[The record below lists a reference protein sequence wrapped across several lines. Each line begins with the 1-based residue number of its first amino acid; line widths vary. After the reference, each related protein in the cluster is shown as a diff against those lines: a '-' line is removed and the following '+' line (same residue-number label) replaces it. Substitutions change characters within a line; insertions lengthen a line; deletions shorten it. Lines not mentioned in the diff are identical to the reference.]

1 MDIER
6 AKSQADPEHTA
17 EIEVG
22 SGLCQPLRR
31 KFWRFFSAK
40 QLYECLRPLFHV
52 TYVHGLTCF
61 YISCNSKTGIRT
73 PKKTVFGFLNG
84 ILHIT
89 FYAVCYSLT
98 IYNNCESVASYFFR
112 SRITYFGD
120 MMQIVSGF
128 IGVSVIYLTAIIPN
142 HRLERCLQKFH
153 TMDVQLQTVGIK
165 IMYSKVLRYSY
176 MILFFMFLVNICFTL
191 GTFSVLY
198 SSAVTPTLALH
209 FTFLIQHSVI
219 VIAVCVFSCFT
230 YLVEMRLVMVNKVLK
245 NLAHQ
250 WDSRSLKAVN
260 QKQRSL
266 QCLDSFSMYTIVT
279 KDPAEII
286 QESMEIHHL
295 ICEAAATANKYFT
308 YQLLTIISIAF
319 LIIVFDAYYVLET
332 LLGKSKRESK
342 FKTVEFV
349 TFFSCQMILYLI
361 AIISIVEGSNRAIKK
376 SEKTGGIVH
385 SLMNKTKSAEV
396 KEKLQQFSM
405 QLMHLK
411 INFTAAGLFNIDR
424 TLYFTISGAL
434 TTYLIIL
441 LQFTSNSPNNGYG
454 NGYPCCENYNNITNH
469 TL

>member
-1 MDIER
+1 ML
-6 AKSQADPEHTA
+6 QHPF
-17 EIEVG
+17 
-22 SGLCQPLRR
+22 RR
-31 KFWRFFSAK
+31 RVRRWFTAK
-40 QLYECLRPLFHV
+40 QLYESLRPLFHV
-52 TYVHGLTCF
+52 TYLHGLTSF
-61 YISCNSKTGIRT
+61 YICSDGKTGRRDI
-73 PKKTVFGFLNG
+73 KKSWFGYLNG
-84 ILHIT
+84 IAHIVA
-89 FYAVCYSLT
+89 YSVCYTLT
-98 IYNNCESVASYFFR
+98 IRNNCESVASYFFR

-120 MMQIVSGF
+120 LMQIVSGF
-128 IGVSVIYLTAIIPN
+128 IGVTVIYLTAIIPK
-142 HRLERCLQKFH
+142 HRLEQCLQKFH
-153 TMDVQLQTVGIK
+153 TMDLQLHSVGIK

-176 MILFFMFLVNICFTL
+176 AVMISMMLVNFGFSW
-191 GTFSVLY
+191 GTFAVLY
-198 SSAVTPTLALH
+198 SSKTQPTWALH
-209 FTFLIQHSVI
+209 FTFMVQHT
-219 VIAVCVFSCFT
+219 VIAIAIAMFSCFT
-230 YLVEMRLVMVNKVLK
+230 YLVEMRFVMVNKVLK

-250 WDSRSLKAVN
+250 WDTRSIKAV

-286 QESMEIHHL
+286 QESMEIHQL

-361 AIISIVEGSNRAIKK
+361 AIVSIVEGSNRAIKK
-376 SEKTGGIVH
+376 SEKTGAIVH
-385 SLMNKTKSAEV
+385 SLLNKTKSPEV
-396 KEKLQQFSM
+396 REKLQQFSM

-441 LQFTSNSPNNGYG
+441 LQFTSNSPSNENSSGFD
-454 NGYPCCENYNNITNH
+454 CCEAYHNMTNH
-469 TL
+469 TV